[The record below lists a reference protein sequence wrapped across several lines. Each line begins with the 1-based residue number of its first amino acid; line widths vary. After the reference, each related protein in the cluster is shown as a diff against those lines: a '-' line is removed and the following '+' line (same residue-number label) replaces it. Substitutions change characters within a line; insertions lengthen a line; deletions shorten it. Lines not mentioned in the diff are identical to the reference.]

1 MTTDFSPQLR
11 QSLDRLIGYDALDAQ
26 PDWRDVAGRAARGR
40 RRSVVL
46 AILACFALAVF
57 VSAAF
62 AFGTDLW
69 QLVAGKPVSTKR
81 LSPEERRMFASLA
94 SGRPMLRT
102 QPNDPALRR
111 LGKDVSVRLLANHG
125 GFNFYVIEVR
135 GRYPTRCYATGHAGQ
150 PSLFGSMMCPIPGQ
164 RAGPGS
170 FPSAEKPVLDQS
182 LFLPRGGQARVFR
195 LVGFAAVAVKKVGL
209 LTADGDVIATLP
221 VVNST
226 YMNTTGLPAKRV
238 EAIVAFDGSGRRV
251 YCEDIAA
258 EDPCGNRQAP
268 EHVTTP
274 SPGPRP
280 VHIGALVQRG
290 DSQGVSVSTYD
301 PGVAIFDFSSAS
313 ARVRR
318 LAAGDASAGCLR
330 ARFLNG
336 RWHKDEEL
344 VASGGSLSRGPD
356 RLRVDLVGSDRL
368 LLAHE
373 VPPPYDGCEL
383 SGLYGRRWNDPYGT
397 RALAEIPLSEAGRH
411 FFDDRAA
418 ARDLVYFLRTRRVQK
433 IRLSNNPRLRL
444 EWLVHRY
451 PGRVVEI
458 PSSTTRVS
466 RDVIGV
472 WIGKRAIVFTTTSLT
487 GRRLFVVGKRGS
499 LWLPAKNLGDLAF
512 VS

>member
-1 MTTDFSPQLR
+1 
-11 QSLDRLIGYDALDAQ
+11 
-26 PDWRDVAGRAARGR
+26 
-40 RRSVVL
+40 
-46 AILACFALAVF
+46 
-57 VSAAF
+57 
-62 AFGTDLW
+62 
-69 QLVAGKPVSTKR
+69 
-81 LSPEERRMFASLA
+81 
-94 SGRPMLRT
+94 
-102 QPNDPALRR
+102 
-111 LGKDVSVRLLANHG
+111 
-125 GFNFYVIEVR
+125 
-135 GRYPTRCYATGHAGQ
+135 
-150 PSLFGSMMCPIPGQ
+150 MCPIPGQ

-170 FPSAEKPVLDQS
+170 FPSAEKPVLDNS

-195 LVGFAAVAVKKVGL
+195 LIGFAAVAVKKVGL

-226 YMNTTGLPAKRV
+226 YMSTTGLPAKLV

-258 EDPCGNRQAP
+258 EDPCRNRQAP
-268 EHVTTP
+268 EHATAP
-274 SPGPRP
+274 SPWPRP
-280 VHIGALVQRG
+280 VRIGALVQRG

-301 PGVAIFDFSSAS
+301 PGVAIFEFSSAS

-336 RWHKDEEL
+336 RWLDDEEL
-344 VASGGSLSRGPD
+344 VSSGVSSGGTLSRRPD
-356 RLRVDLVGSDRL
+356 SFRVDLVGSDPT
-368 LLAHE
+368 LLAHD

-383 SGLYGRRWNDPYGT
+383 SGLYGHRWNDPYGT

-411 FFDDRAA
+411 FFNNRAA

-433 IRLSNNPRLRL
+433 IRLSDNPRLRL